1 MFSDLFQ
8 LAMVVGVYG
17 VLLCDLRSVAA
28 SDGCLCIWSVA
39 VCFQICCNE
48 CWLWVYMECCC
59 VFWGTLQRVLVVG
72 VYGVLLCVFRL
83 VATSGCCVCVR
94 SVSVL

>member
-39 VCFQICCNE
+39 VCFQICCN
-48 CWLWVYMECCC
+48 
-59 VFWGTLQRVLVVG
+59 
-72 VYGVLLCVFRL
+72 
-83 VATSGCCVCVR
+83 
-94 SVSVL
+94 